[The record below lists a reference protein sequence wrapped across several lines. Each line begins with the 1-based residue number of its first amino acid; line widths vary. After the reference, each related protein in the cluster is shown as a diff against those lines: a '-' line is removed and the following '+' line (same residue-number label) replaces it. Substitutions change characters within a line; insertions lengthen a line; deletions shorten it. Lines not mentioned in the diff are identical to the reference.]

1 VSPPD
6 RNAPPEEGWE
16 SLKVDELKDA
26 LEARGLPKSG
36 TKAELVARLEESDA
50 EGGAAPAAA
59 SEAPEAAEAEA
70 PAAEDL
76 EAVAAEETGDA
87 AAPVAEPVSEEPAA
101 EAAEAPDEGIAEEV
115 VPPAEPTEEPSAEE
129 IEEAE
134 APQAEEG
141 EPETEAEEKPEAE
154 AEEGEPETE
163 AEEEPEAEADE
174 EELEAEGDEEPEG
187 EAAPSPAT
195 RRRGS
200 AETSTT
206 VRRAA
211 PRRPDGDVVV
221 RARSKYVRSAP
232 RKARLV
238 MDHIRGKEVEQAR
251 AILVHAPRAVA
262 EDILKLLNSAVANAE
277 SNYELGP
284 DELRVRK
291 AFVDEGP
298 TIKRFRPRAL
308 GRATR
313 IQKRTSHMT
322 IELTTTGNGR

>member
-1 VSPPD
+1 LFSGARPKR
-6 RNAPPEEGWE
+6 RNGRRENPLCLFLPFEG
-16 SLKVDELKDA
+16 S
-26 LEARGLPKSG
+26 
-36 TKAELVARLEESDA
+36 
-50 EGGAAPAAA
+50 
-59 SEAPEAAEAEA
+59 
-70 PAAEDL
+70 EDL
-76 EAVAAEETGDA
+76 DVVALDREMLLAEQLGDRG
-87 AAPVAEPVSEEPAA
+87 V
-101 EAAEAPDEGIAEEV
+101 EV
-115 VPPAEPTEEPSAEE
+115 
-129 IEEAE
+129 IHL
-134 APQAEEG
+134 G
-141 EPETEAEEKPEAE
+141 
-154 AEEGEPETE
+154 
-163 AEEEPEAEADE
+163 
-174 EELEAEGDEEPEG
+174 
-187 EAAPSPAT
+187 
-195 RRRGS
+195 RGH
-200 AETSTT
+200 T
-206 VRRAA
+206 
-211 PRRPDGDVVV
+211 DGDVVV

-313 IQKRTSHMT
+313 IHKRTSHMT

>member
-1 VSPPD
+1 VSPPE
-6 RNAPPEEGWE
+6 RQTPEEGWD
-16 SLKVDELKDA
+16 SLKVDELKDE
-26 LEARGLPKSG
+26 LEARGLSKSG

-50 EGGAAPAAA
+50 GVGDAAAAAETPEVAAPAEEPAA
-59 SEAPEAAEAEA
+59 ADEGVAEEVVPPEEPAEEPSADEVEAAEEPVAEADEGEGDEGEADEAEPVEAEAREDEPVEAEAGEDEAAEAEA
-70 PAAEDL
+70 GEDEVAED
-76 EAVAAEETGDA
+76 EDA
-87 AAPVAEPVSEEPAA
+87 
-101 EAAEAPDEGIAEEV
+101 
-115 VPPAEPTEEPSAEE
+115 
-129 IEEAE
+129 
-134 APQAEEG
+134 
-141 EPETEAEEKPEAE
+141 
-154 AEEGEPETE
+154 
-163 AEEEPEAEADE
+163 
-174 EELEAEGDEEPEG
+174 EG
-187 EAAPSPAT
+187 EAAAAPAT

-200 AETSTT
+200 VETSTGT
-206 VRRAA
+206 RRAA
-211 PRRPDGDVVV
+211 PLRPDGDVVV

-232 RKARLV
+232 RKARLM

-262 EDILKLLNSAVANAE
+262 DDILKLLNSAVANAE

>member
-6 RNAPPEEGWE
+6 RQTPPEEGWD
-16 SLKVDELKDA
+16 SLKVDELKDE

-36 TKAELVARLEESDA
+36 TKPELVARLEESDA
-50 EGGAAPAAA
+50 ERPEESDAERPEAAAEEAETPEEGATEEVVAPEEPAEEPSADEVEEADGPAAA
-59 SEAPEAAEAEA
+59 EADGPEAAEAEG
-70 PAAEDL
+70 PA
-76 EAVAAEETGDA
+76 
-87 AAPVAEPVSEEPAA
+87 AA
-101 EAAEAPDEGIAEEV
+101 EAEDDE
-115 VPPAEPTEEPSAEE
+115 
-129 IEEAE
+129 
-134 APQAEEG
+134 
-141 EPETEAEEKPEAE
+141 
-154 AEEGEPETE
+154 
-163 AEEEPEAEADE
+163 D
-174 EELEAEGDEEPEG
+174 AEGDT
-187 EAAPSPAT
+187 AAAPAT

-200 AETSTT
+200 AETSTGT
-206 VRRAA
+206 RRAA